1 MEDARG
7 EGASTA
13 PTYPRHWEA
22 DVLLRDGTT
31 AHLRPI
37 TPDDAEA
44 LQRFHVAQS
53 AESVYLRFFSA
64 MPRLSTRD
72 LRRFT
77 EVDHVDRVA
86 LVATSGEDIIGIGRY
101 DRLSPGEH
109 ADERERG
116 GGRGGGTAEVAF
128 NIADAHQGRGLGSV
142 LLEHL
147 AAAARERGVHRFVAE
162 VLPQNRRMT
171 SVFRDAGYE
180 VTHAY
185 DDGVVTLAF
194 DIDPT
199 ERSLAVTS
207 AREHRAEASSLRS
220 LLTPRSVA
228 VVGAS
233 RTPGSVGGVVLADL
247 LRGGYTGRLHAVHPQ
262 APVVEGVLASE
273 SLQVLPE
280 PVDLVVVAVPADA
293 VLGVVRDAARVQA
306 RGVVVVSSGFAET
319 GPAGAE
325 RQRALVRIARAGGM
339 RVVGP
344 NSFGLLTTDPQV
356 RLNASL
362 APELPPAGGLGL
374 FSQSGA
380 LAVAVLSSAARRG
393 LGVSS
398 FVSAGNRADVSGND
412 LMQFWE
418 EDERTSVVG
427 LYLESV
433 GNPRK
438 FSRVARRLARTKPV
452 VVLKSGGSGG
462 APPGHAVRTSRAPAE
477 AFDAMLRQAGVIR
490 VETVHQLFDTAQVLL
505 TQPLPAGDRV
515 AVVGNSAALGA
526 LAAEALRSWG
536 LVLAGEPVAVHPEA
550 DARECRAAVEE
561 ALGRDGA
568 DAVVACFAPP
578 VGGVDVDV
586 AGVLA
591 RAAAASDRTTVACVV
606 GMAGVEPALA
616 ATGPDGQERVV
627 PAYPSPEDA
636 VRALV
641 SAVRYAQWRQKD
653 PGTRVAPDGVDAAAA
668 RRLVDGALAGVP
680 ADDDGRVALELDDAA
695 AGRLLACY
703 GIALEPARTAA
714 DVEGALAA
722 AEELGYPV
730 ALRFADRALRR
741 RRDLAG
747 LRADI
752 ATEGELRRDWAALT
766 TQPGVEGAPVL
777 VQAMAPPGV
786 PVTVS
791 SMEDELFGP
800 LVSFGLAG
808 DASELLGDVAHR
820 IPPLT
825 TGDVADLVR
834 GIRAAPRL
842 FGYRGSPRLDVAA
855 LEDLLARTSVLA
867 DDLPEVAQL
876 SLTPVVV
883 SPRGLSVLLAR
894 IRLERVERRRTDT
907 GSRRVLR

>member
-1 MEDARG
+1 MDEAV
-7 EGASTA
+7 EEA
-13 PTYPRHWEA
+13 PGYPRHWEA
-22 DVLLRDGTT
+22 DVLLRDGGT

-37 TPDDAEA
+37 TPADAEA

-53 AESVYLRFFSA
+53 PESVYLRFFSA
-64 MPRLSTRD
+64 MPRLSERD

-77 EVDHVDRVA
+77 RVDHVDRVA
-86 LVATSGEDIIGIGRY
+86 LVATIGDDIVGIGRF
-101 DRLSPGEH
+101 DRL
-109 ADERERG
+109 DEG
-116 GGRGGGTAEVAF
+116 DGGRATAEVAF

-185 DDGVVTLAF
+185 DDGVVTLGF

-207 AREHRAEASSLRS
+207 AREHRAEASSLEA

-233 RTPGSVGGVVLADL
+233 PRPGSVGGVLLQDL
-247 LRGGYTGRLHAVHPQ
+247 VRGGYTGRLHAVHPE
-262 APVVEGVLASE
+262 AVEVDGVRASA
-273 SLQVLPE
+273 SLQDLPE
-280 PVDLVVVAVPADA
+280 PVDLVVVAVPAES
-293 VLGVVRDAARVQA
+293 VLEVVRDAARVSA

-319 GPAGAE
+319 GPAGLE
-325 RQRALVRIARAGGM
+325 RQRALVRLARANGM

-344 NSFGLLTTDPQV
+344 NSFGLISTAPDL

-362 APELPPAGGLGL
+362 APDLPPEGALGL

-380 LAVAVLSSAARRG
+380 LGVAVLSSAARRG

-418 EDERTSVVG
+418 EDPRTRVVG

-438 FSRVARRLARTKPV
+438 FSRVARRLARSKPV
-452 VVLKSGGSGG
+452 VVVKSGTTGG
-462 APPGHAVRTSRAPAE
+462 APPGHAVRTSRAPA
-477 AFDAMLRQAGVIR
+477 AALDAMLRQAGVIR
-490 VETVHQLFDTAQVLL
+490 VETIHQLFDTAQLL
-505 TQPLPAGDRV
+505 VAQPLPEGQRV

-526 LAAEALRSWG
+526 LAAGALESWG
-536 LVLAGEPVAVHPEA
+536 LEVPEPPLSVHPEA
-550 DARECRAAVEE
+550 DADECARAVEE
-561 ALGRDGA
+561 VFARPGV

-578 VGGVDVDV
+578 LGVVDTGV
-586 AGVLA
+586 ARALA
-591 RAAAASDRTTVACVV
+591 RTAAASDRTTVACFL
-606 GMAGVEPALA
+606 GMHGVEEALSA
-616 ATGPDGQERVV
+616 PGADGRPRVV

-641 SAVRYAQWRQKD
+641 SAVRYAQWRQRD
-653 PGTRVAPDGVDAAAA
+653 PGPRVAPEGVDADAA
-668 RRLVDGALAGVP
+668 RAVVEDALAGLP
-680 ADDDGRVALELDDAA
+680 ADDDGRVALELGPAA

-703 GIALEPARTAA
+703 GIALQPSRVVV
-714 DVEGALAA
+714 DVEEALAA
-722 AEELGYPV
+722 ADDVGYPL
-730 ALRFADRALRR
+730 ALRFADRELRR
-741 RRDLAG
+741 RRDLGGMRTDIASPAE
-747 LRADI
+747 LRA
-752 ATEGELRRDWAALT
+752 DWAALT
-766 TQPGVEGAPVL
+766 SQPGVEGRPVL
-777 VQAMAPPGV
+777 VQAMAPPGSA
-786 PVTVS
+786 VTVS
-791 SMEDELFGP
+791 TMEDELFGP
-800 LVSFGLAG
+800 VVSFGLAG

-834 GIRAAPRL
+834 GVRAAPRL

-855 LEDLLARTSVLA
+855 LEDLLARVSVLA
-867 DDLPEVAQL
+867 DDLPELAEVVL
-876 SLTPVVV
+876 SPVVV
-883 SPRGLSVLLAR
+883 SPQGLSVLLAR
-894 IRLERVERRRTDT
+894 VRLERAARRRTDT

>member
-1 MEDARG
+1 VEDAPG
-7 EGASTA
+7 
-13 PTYPRHWEA
+13 YPRHWEA
-22 DVLLRDGTT
+22 DVLLRDGGT

-64 MPRLSTRD
+64 MPRLSDRD

-77 EVDHVDRVA
+77 HVDHVDRVA
-86 LVATSGEDIIGIGRY
+86 LVTTIGDDIVGIGRY
-101 DRLSPGEH
+101 DRL
-109 ADERERG
+109 DERS
-116 GGRGGGTAEVAF
+116 GGRSTAEVAF
-128 NIADAHQGRGLGSV
+128 NISDAHQGRGLGSV

-147 AAAARERGVHRFVAE
+147 AAAARERGIHRFVAE

-171 SVFRDAGYE
+171 GVFQDAGYE
-180 VTHAY
+180 VRHAY
-185 DDGVVTLAF
+185 DDGVVSLGF

-199 ERSLAVTS
+199 ERSLAVTA
-207 AREHRAEASSLRS
+207 AREHRAEASSLGA

-233 RTPGSVGGVVLADL
+233 RRPGSVGGVLLADL
-247 LRGGYTGRLHAVHPQ
+247 VRGGYTGRLHAVHPE
-262 APVVEGVLASE
+262 APVVEGVTAFATLRD
-273 SLQVLPE
+273 LPE
-280 PVDLVVVAVPADA
+280 PVDLVVVAVPAES
-293 VLGVVRDAARVQA
+293 VLEVVRDAASVRA
-306 RGVVVVSSGFAET
+306 RGVVVASSGFAET
-319 GPAGAE
+319 GPQGLE
-325 RQRALVRIARAGGM
+325 RQRALVRLARANGM

-344 NSFGLLTTDPQV
+344 NSFGLLSTDPDL

-362 APELPPAGGLGL
+362 APELPPEGGLGL

-380 LAVAVLSSAARRG
+380 MGVAVLSSASRRG

-418 EDERTSVVG
+418 EDPRTRVVG

-438 FSRVARRLARTKPV
+438 FSRIARRLARAKPV
-452 VVLKSGGSGG
+452 VVVKSGTTAG

-477 AFDAMLRQAGVIR
+477 ALDAMLKQAGVIR
-490 VETVHQLFDTAQVLL
+490 VETIHQLFDTAQLL
-505 TQPLPAGDRV
+505 VAQPLPAGERV
-515 AVVGNSAALGA
+515 AVVGNSSALGA
-526 LAAEALRSWG
+526 LASGALLSWG
-536 LVLAGEPVAVHPEA
+536 LQVPEPPLSVPPQA
-550 DARECRAAVEE
+550 DAAECARAVEE
-561 ALGRDGA
+561 VFAREDV

-578 VGGVDVDV
+578 LGVVDHEV
-586 AGVLA
+586 ARSLA
-591 RAAAASDRTTVACVV
+591 RTAAASERTTVACFL
-606 GMAGVEPALA
+606 GMHGVEEALSA
-616 ATGPDGQERVV
+616 PGPDGRARVV

-641 SAVRYAQWRQKD
+641 SAVRYAQWRHRD
-653 PGTRVAPDGVDAAAA
+653 PGPRVAPGGVDAAAA
-668 RRLVDGALAGVP
+668 RAVVDRALAGLP
-680 ADDDGRVALELDDAA
+680 ADDDGRVALELGPEAA
-695 AGRLLACY
+695 TRLLACY
-703 GIALEPARTAA
+703 GVRLEPASVVATLDEALEVAA
-714 DVEGALAA
+714 GT
-722 AEELGYPV
+722 GYPL

-741 RRDLAG
+741 RRDLG
-747 LRADI
+747 GMRTDIGGPEELRA
-752 ATEGELRRDWAALT
+752 AWAALT
-766 TQPGVEGAPVL
+766 SQPGVAGEPVL
-777 VQAMAPPGV
+777 VQAMAPPGSA
-786 PVTVS
+786 VTLS
-791 SMEDELFGP
+791 TMEDELFGP
-800 LVSFGLAG
+800 VVSFGLAG

-834 GIRAAPRL
+834 GVRAAPRL

-855 LEDLLARTSVLA
+855 LEDLLARASVLA
-867 DDLPEVAQL
+867 DDLPEVAAMDL
-876 SLTPVVV
+876 SPVVV
-883 SPRGLSVLLAR
+883 SQQGLRVLLAR